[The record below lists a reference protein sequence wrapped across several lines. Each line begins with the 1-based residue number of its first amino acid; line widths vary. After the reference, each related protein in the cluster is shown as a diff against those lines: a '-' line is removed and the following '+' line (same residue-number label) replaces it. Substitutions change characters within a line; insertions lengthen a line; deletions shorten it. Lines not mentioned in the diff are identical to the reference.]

1 MGVLDS
7 RSQQRRFVRSF
18 PLLHVDLNLQFTL
31 TRVHGEKDT
40 TVLPTNT
47 CSKFEYWYDESL
59 GLDYVYRSASL
70 VKTRRVSAPFA
81 L

>member
-1 MGVLDS
+1 MGVLES

-18 PLLHVDLNLQFTL
+18 PLLDLNLQFTL

-59 GLDYVYRSASL
+59 GLDYVYRMRSASL